1 MKRLLILM
9 ILMAVVLAGFVP
21 AGAQNQ
27 DDIEEIERQIDDI
40 ESLIQNEEG
49 RRSAVEEELAAAQAR
64 LQALQAEL
72 AALKAEIDAVEADI
86 ALKEQKLADTEAL
99 LDRLSRD
106 LADTRLQ
113 VRESRTLVR
122 DRAVELYMDRSL
134 NVSGVI
140 ANVDDVAELGV
151 SLEYAGHV
159 VQSSE
164 QLLNTL
170 EVLERQEKQQQEK
183 IEDEKAQIEILIVEL
198 EADRAE
204 LAVQKIALDEKAA
217 EVQTEVDAAAALV
230 AEINATIAAYESE
243 IGNLEA
249 ESARIADA
257 IRRATSGGSVGG
269 GGSGVLAWPIG
280 GPVTSGFGW
289 RTHPITGSSRFHAG
303 IDIGAGSGT
312 PIGAA
317 DSGTVII
324 SGWQGGYGN
333 TVVVDH
339 GGGLTTLY
347 AHQSSIAVGNGASVS
362 KGGLIG
368 YVGSTGFSTGPHL
381 HFETRVNGN
390 PVNPMGYLG
399 G

>member
-1 MKRLLILM
+1 MKRLLVFVFLLALAI
-9 ILMAVVLAGFVP
+9 AGFVP
-21 AGAQNQ
+21 ANAQSQ
-27 DDIEEIERQIDDI
+27 DDIDQIERQIDDI

-49 RRSAVEEELAAAQAR
+49 RRNAVEQELAAAQAR
-64 LQALQAEL
+64 LEVLQAEL
-72 AALKAEIDAVEADI
+72 AALRAEIDAVEADI
-86 ALKEQKLADTEAL
+86 AAKEQKLADTEDL

-106 LADTRLQ
+106 LAETRLQ

-151 SLEYAGHV
+151 SLEYAGQI

-164 QLLNTL
+164 QLLNAL
-170 EVLERQEKQQQEK
+170 EVLERQEKQQQDK
-183 IEDEKAQIEILIVEL
+183 IEEEKAQIEVLIAEL
-198 EADRAE
+198 ELDRAQ
-204 LAVQKIALDEKAA
+204 LAVQKVALDEKAA
-217 EVQTEVDAAAALV
+217 EVQAEVDAAAALV

-243 IGNLEA
+243 IGDLEA
-249 ESARIADA
+249 ESARIADE
-257 IRRATSGGSVGG
+257 IRRRSTGDVGG
-269 GGSGVLAWPIG
+269 GGTGVLAWPVG

-303 IDIGAGSGT
+303 IDIGAGTGT

-317 DSGTVII
+317 DGGVVII

-333 TVVVDH
+333 TVVIDH

-347 AHQSSIAVGNGASVS
+347 AHQSSLAVGNGASVS
-362 KGGLIG
+362 KGSLVG

-390 PVNPMGYLG
+390 PVNPMQYLG

>member
-1 MKRLLILM
+1 MKRLLILIM
-9 ILMAVVLAGFVP
+9 LMAVAVAGFVP
-21 AGAQNQ
+21 AGAQSQ
-27 DDIEEIERQIDDI
+27 DEIEEIERQIDDI
-40 ESLIQNEEG
+40 ESLIQNQEG
-49 RRSAVEEELAAAQAR
+49 RRSAVEEELFAAQTR
-64 LQALQAEL
+64 LKALQAEL

-86 ALKEQKLADTEAL
+86 ALKEQKLHDTEDL

-106 LADTRLQ
+106 LAETRLE

-151 SLEYAGHV
+151 SLEYAGQV

-183 IEDEKAQIEILIVEL
+183 IEDEKAQIEILIAEL
-198 EADRAE
+198 EADRAV
-204 LAVQKIALDEKAA
+204 LAIQKLALDEKAA

-230 AEINATIAAYESE
+230 AEINSTIAAYESE
-243 IGNLEA
+243 IGDLEA

-333 TVVVDH
+333 TVVIDH

-347 AHQSSIAVGNGASVS
+347 AHQSSIAVGNGASVA
-362 KGGLIG
+362 KGGLVG
-368 YVGSTGFSTGPHL
+368 FVGSTGFSTGPHL
-381 HFETRVNGN
+381 HFETRVSGN
-390 PVNPMGYLG
+390 PVNPMQYLG